1 MEHKEKNS
9 TKNLRQ
15 FFLLTFAFSWL
26 CWLPGLLLTYGMLV
40 PSQTLDTI
48 QNILQWVGGIGPSL
62 AGLFLVNRNDGK
74 TGIKALFKRVI
85 QFKIGKWYLPTILL
99 LPLAVILG
107 HVINGL
113 IFGAPF
119 PQKEI
124 LSEPWWIPVLFA
136 VFFILQF
143 SEELGWRGYALDRL
157 QNRWNALTSSLMLG
171 VVWALWHLPMFLS
184 NGFGQHDNH
193 LPYGQFSIT
202 IILTTVLITWLQNN
216 TNGSLVPAFV
226 MHAMFALSGEVLPL
240 VRENTN
246 GQLDYTAWGITNI
259 LLTMIVIFVIY
270 KWGYKTLK
278 KD

>member
-1 MEHKEKNS
+1 MELKEKNS

-26 CWLPGLLLTYGMLV
+26 CWLPGLLLTYGVLP
-40 PSQTLDTI
+40 PSQTLITVK
-48 QNILQWVGGIGPSL
+48 NTLQWVGGIGPSL
-62 AGLFLVNRNDGK
+62 AALFLLIRNDGK

-85 QFKIGKWYLPTILL
+85 QFKLGFWYIPAVLI
-99 LPLAVILG
+99 LPLVVILA
-107 HVINGL
+107 HILNGL

-136 VFFILQF
+136 VFFIMQF

-157 QNRWNALTSSLMLG
+157 QDRWNALISSLLLG
-171 VVWALWHLPMFLS
+171 ALWALWHLPMFLS
-184 NGFGQHDNH
+184 DGFGQHDNQ

-240 VRENTN
+240 MEKNTS
-246 GQLDYTAWGITNI
+246 GQLDYSAWSITNI
-259 LLTMIVIFVIY
+259 LLTVIVIWVVY

-278 KD
+278 KE

>member
-1 MEHKEKNS
+1 MELKEKNS

-26 CWLPGLLLTYGMLV
+26 CWLPGLLLTYGML
-40 PSQTLDTI
+40 PPNQTLVTVKD
-48 QNILQWVGGIGPSL
+48 ILQWVGGVGPSL
-62 AGLFLVNRNDGK
+62 AALFLVIRNDGK

-85 QFKIGKWYLPTILL
+85 QFKLGIWYIPSVLI
-99 LPLAVILG
+99 LPLVVILA
-107 HVINGL
+107 HILNGL

-124 LSEPWWIPVLFA
+124 LSEPWWIPALFA
-136 VFFILQF
+136 VFFIMQF

-157 QNRWNALTSSLMLG
+157 QDRWNALISSLLLG
-171 VVWALWHLPMFLS
+171 ALWALWHLPMFLS
-184 NGFGQHDNH
+184 DGFGQHDNQ

-240 VRENTN
+240 VEKNTS
-246 GQLDYTAWGITNI
+246 GQLDYSAWSITNI
-259 LLTMIVIFVIY
+259 LLTVIVIWIVY

-278 KD
+278 KE